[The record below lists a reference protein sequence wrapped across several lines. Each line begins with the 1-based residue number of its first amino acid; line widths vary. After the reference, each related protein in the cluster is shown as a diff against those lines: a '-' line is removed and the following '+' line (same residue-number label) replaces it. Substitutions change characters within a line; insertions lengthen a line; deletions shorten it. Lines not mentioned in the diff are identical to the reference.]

1 MTLNQ
6 LKYFIAVAQS
16 HSFTKAAQQFYL
28 SQTAITQ
35 QIKALEEIVGTQLI
49 DRNKRPI
56 LLTPA
61 GSVFLTEA
69 HSMVKQM
76 EQAINIAHNA
86 ASGQHGNLKIGYTK
100 GYERS
105 NLSNLLCNFRRQYP
119 NIFISCYRS
128 TTDQLASQLA
138 SGQLDLIYTWDST
151 NLQQN
156 DDISYRS
163 IEDVP
168 LVVALYP
175 SHRLSSKSKLSRK
188 DLKGENFLYM
198 SPSEASNSYGD
209 AHFMSLY
216 EAAGFQPNIIF
227 RSTNAE
233 SILIMVASEQGIS
246 ILPDYCTKKLTNAE
260 NLHFIP
266 LKGDGEFERID
277 ALWKSDNHNP
287 ALHQYLQYLER

>member
-16 HSFTKAAQQFYL
+16 HSFTKAAQQFYI

-35 QIKALEEIVGTQLI
+35 QIKALEQIVGTTLI

-69 HSMVKQM
+69 KSMVEQM
-76 EQAINIAHNA
+76 ENAVTIAQNA
-86 ASGQHGNLKIGYTK
+86 ASGQRGTLKIGYTK

-105 NLSNLLCNFRRQYP
+105 NLSNWIRGFHKDYP
-119 NIFISCYRS
+119 NIFVSCYRM
-128 TTDQLASQLA
+128 TTDLLASRLVG
-138 SGQLDLIYTWDST
+138 GQLDLIYTWDST

-156 DDISYRS
+156 TEIGYCAV
-163 IEDVP
+163 EDVP
-168 LVVALYP
+168 LMVALYP
-175 SHRLSSKSKLSRK
+175 SHRLAGKKHLTRK
-188 DLKGENFLYM
+188 DLIGEKFLYM
-198 SPSEASNSYGD
+198 SPSESTNSYGD
-209 AHFMSLY
+209 AHFMTLY
-216 EAAGFQPNIIF
+216 EEAGFKPQIVF

-246 ILPDYCTKKLTNAE
+246 ILPDYCTKKLSNAD
-260 NLHFIP
+260 NLIFIP
-266 LKGDGEFERID
+266 LKGEHEYERID
-277 ALWKSDNHNP
+277 ALWRTDNHNP
-287 ALHQYLQYLER
+287 ALHQYLQLF